1 MTLTT
6 EKTPSEPAK
15 APVGPAR
22 TAASRPQWRDRL
34 GGPALFTAIAVLALV
49 VAPLALEPFRLG
61 LLAKYLCFAI
71 VALGIGL
78 AWGQGGMLT
87 LGQGVFFGLGGYAM
101 GMHLKLVD
109 AQGDLPDFMVWSGV
123 EQLPALWRPFAN
135 PVFALAMVVV
145 APVLVALVLG
155 TLVFRQRVRGAYF
168 AILTQALAA
177 AFVILLVGQQ
187 GLTGGTNGLTN
198 YYDLFGQD
206 LAADS
211 TQRGL
216 YLVVA
221 VVLGLLYLGAR
232 QLVRSRFGR
241 LLIAVRDGED
251 RVRFLGYNPAT
262 VKTITFAISAGT
274 AGLAGALFVPVVGII
289 SPALLGVVPSLELVV
304 AVAVGGRFALGGAVL
319 GAVVMG
325 YAKTSFSEQ
334 FADGWLYLQGALF
347 ILVMTLAP
355 KGIVGLAAMLR
366 HSRAGSRVAGLLG
379 GPWRRGAGTAQEE
392 PAGSPGGPGDGP
404 GDDPRGGPGAG
415 TGGKPDGSPVGKEG
429 VA

>member
-1 MTLTT
+1 MT
-6 EKTPSEPAK
+6 
-15 APVGPAR
+15 
-22 TAASRPQWRDRL
+22 
-34 GGPALFTAIAVLALV
+34 AVLEKPTQKLAPKEPRQWKGAAVFVAVAVVALV
-49 VAPLALEPFRLG
+49 VMPLVLEPFRLG
-61 LLAKYLCFAI
+61 LLAKYLCYAI

-101 GMHLKLVD
+101 GMYLKLND
-109 AQGDLPDFMVWSGV
+109 AGGDLPDFMVWSGV
-123 EQLPALWRPFAN
+123 EELPALWAPFGN

-145 APVLVALVLG
+145 VPLVVAVALG

-177 AFVILLVGQQ
+177 ALVILLIGQQ

-198 YYDLFGQD
+198 FFDFFGND
-206 LAADS
+206 VAAES

-216 YLVVA
+216 YLTVA
-221 VVLGLLYLGAR
+221 IVLGVLYLGAW

-241 LLIAVRDGED
+241 LLLAVRDGED

-262 VKTITFAISAGT
+262 VKTITFAISAVM
-274 AGLAGALFVPVVGII
+274 AGIAGALFVPVVGII

-304 AVAVGGRFALGGAVL
+304 AVAVGGRFALAGAVL

-325 YAKTSFSEQ
+325 YAKTYFSEELPD
-334 FADGWLYLQGALF
+334 AWLYLQGALF

-355 KGIVGLAAMLR
+355 KGIVGVAAALR
-366 HSRAGSRVAGLLG
+366 DRV
-379 GPWRRGAGTAQEE
+379 R
-392 PAGSPGGPGDGP
+392 
-404 GDDPRGGPGAG
+404 
-415 TGGKPDGSPVGKEG
+415 KE
-429 VA
+429 ASA